1 MSIPILDLVGDAYAI
16 GYQHGS
22 MLRERIQAFSRD
34 GLFRINRILYEPT
47 SLRELSATIREYE
60 AEIGLSAPPLIEE
73 ISGLAAGA
81 GISYEEAILLQ
92 IRREVIGYRK
102 VRSGGDCTAFARN
115 DGDECVIGQTVD
127 LNGDLDEHVSVLRCR
142 RGSGGRKV
150 LILTFSGLLGYLGMN
165 SDGLAI
171 GLNLVLGG
179 TWKPGLP
186 PYLAIR
192 HLLERASCIED
203 CMDLLAHIRLASSRS
218 LVLCDRTSAANVE
231 WLDGV
236 AKWTFGEEMIH
247 TNHFLADEF
256 SQRDEI
262 NAFAKNS
269 SVRRLKACQDEL
281 KKKPGRRA
289 AESYFDVLA
298 VHPICVHKDGNIRR
312 ESTVAA
318 VVMKPREGS
327 MYIRVGPPCLS
338 QTRQVLI

>member
-1 MSIPILDLVGDAYAI
+1 MSVPILDLVGDAYAV

-34 GLFRINRILYEPT
+34 GLFRINRILYQPT
-47 SLRELSATIREYE
+47 SLCELSATIKEYE
-60 AEIGLSAPPLIEE
+60 AAIALSSPSLIDE
-73 ISGLAAGA
+73 ISGLAVGA
-81 GISYEEAILLQ
+81 GISYEEAVLLQ

-102 VRSGGDCTAFARN
+102 VPSGGDCTAFARN
-115 DGDECVIGQTVD
+115 DGDECAIGQTVD
-127 LNGDLDEHVSVLRCR
+127 LNGDLDEHVCVLRCR
-142 RGSGGRKV
+142 RGAEGRTV

-171 GLNLVLGG
+171 GLTLVLGG

-192 HLLERASCIED
+192 HLLETAGSIQD
-203 CMDLLAHIRLASSRS
+203 CRDLLPHIRLASSRS
-218 LVLCDRTSAANVE
+218 LLLCDRTGAANVE

-236 AKWTFGEEMIH
+236 AKWTFAEEIIH
-247 TNHFLADEF
+247 TNHFLADEL

-262 NAFAKNS
+262 NPFAKHA

-281 KKKPGRRA
+281 TKRPGRQTPEA
-289 AESYFDVLA
+289 YFDAFA

-318 VVMKPREGS
+318 VVMKPREGN
-327 MYIRVGPPCLS
+327 MYFRVGPPCLART
-338 QTRQVLI
+338 QQVRI